1 MAYCFWGDFMSKDSI
16 YFTIAE
22 TNGKHKMKNAKA
34 DISAMA
40 GVLSVGVND
49 ETHVLAVDFD
59 NTGVKKSELQR
70 KLKKL
75 GYSISAEHGEEHI
88 M

>member
-1 MAYCFWGDFMSKDSI
+1 MSKNSL

-22 TNGKHKMKNAKA
+22 TNGKHKMKNAKQ

-59 NTGVKKSELQR
+59 NTGVKKSELER
-70 KLKKL
+70 RLKKL
-75 GYSISAEHGEEHI
+75 GYKVSEEHGEEHI